1 MEHMSGSASAGI
13 KFMHARVCL
22 LQCISKLR
30 ICCCN
35 ADHHLRVQ
43 MCGRFNQAGAIDGK
57 MPLGLFNN
65 MFSFTGPWQTDQHAT
80 KALALDGWFVK
91 LYNLQL
97 TRTPLTL
104 RDDIRRA
111 IPSSWEPKALARL
124 IMLPLLWIEILNFKS
139 LWSLQAW

>member
-1 MEHMSGSASAGI
+1 M
-13 KFMHARVCL
+13 
-22 LQCISKLR
+22 
-30 ICCCN
+30 
-35 ADHHLRVQ
+35 Q
-43 MCGRFNQAGAIDGK
+43 MCGRFNLAAAIDGK

-104 RDDIRRA
+104 RDEIRKA

-124 IMLPLLWIEILNFKS
+124 IMLPFK
-139 LWSLQAW
+139 